1 MGGGVLCGA
10 VAGTAAARRQ
20 GNEGQRG
27 TSGPRALGV
36 QRSGV
41 RGQRSGD
48 EGPCGPDAGT
58 ITGRRQRSG
67 CRGQENDEGLEVGR
81 AG

>member
-1 MGGGVLCGA
+1 MLCGA
-10 VAGTAAARRQ
+10 VAGTTAARRQ
-20 GNEGQRG
+20 GDEGRRD

-36 QRSGV
+36 QRSGA
-41 RGQRSGD
+41 RGRRSED

-58 ITGRRQRSG
+58 VTGCRQRSG
-67 CRGQENDEGLEVGR
+67 CRGQENDEGLEVRR